1 MSSPHSGPGSMP
13 GLDADNNPDLD
24 NLTGPRNSPIK
35 RSQPLRDV
43 DWRDGPQALNTGTK
57 FRAAH
62 GQRCGM
68 VAPED
73 QECRQCGRENG
84 TFASCVVNVVDDEL
98 QFGARYIGTTLPDWV
113 LDYARTKNPSF
124 EPSVN
129 REDSPSPE
137 KLRSRPDRAPFNTP
151 SAGCISSS
159 PAPGTVE
166 SPFSPYSTGMNSSL
180 AAEWYSSPL
189 DHLELQGNLESM
201 QQIRRELLTA
211 RQRVDQDIAWLTAEI
226 QKQTRNTALVDLLT
240 KVMHS

>member
-98 QFGARYIGTTLPDWV
+98 QFGGA
-113 LDYARTKNPSF
+113 
-124 EPSVN
+124 
-129 REDSPSPE
+129 
-137 KLRSRPDRAPFNTP
+137 
-151 SAGCISSS
+151 C
-159 PAPGTVE
+159 
-166 SPFSPYSTGMNSSL
+166 MNCAWPRKPSL